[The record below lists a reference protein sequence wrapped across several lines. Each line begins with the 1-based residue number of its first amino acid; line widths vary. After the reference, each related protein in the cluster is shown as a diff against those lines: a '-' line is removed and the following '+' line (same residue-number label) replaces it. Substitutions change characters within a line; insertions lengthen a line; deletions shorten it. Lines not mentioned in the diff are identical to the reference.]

1 VNDQP
6 IFEVQYVEKRS
17 RVSTFFRYLL
27 AIPHFIVLLFWGF
40 FAEIAVFF
48 AWFAILFTG
57 RYPEGLYNFVA
68 GFVRYAAQVNAYV
81 SLVLDGYPP
90 FSGDDA
96 SYPAQLKIP
105 PRLESYDRAKTF
117 FRIILLIPVAIIGYA
132 MRIVWSFGSFLSWI
146 VIVITGRQPKG
157 LQEMTQL
164 GLSYEVRIVPY
175 AALLTEA
182 FPAFS
187 NPGGNGVL
195 DGPPTGGGLPAATFT
210 APEAPGGV
218 TRPATPPAPP
228 SSGSGLSGGDPL
240 AG

>member
-17 RVSTFFRYLL
+17 RLTTFFRYLL
-27 AIPHFIVLLFWGF
+27 AIPHFFVLVFWAF

-68 GFVRYAAQVNAYV
+68 GALRYAAGVNAYV
-81 SLVLDGYPP
+81 SLVTDAYPP
-90 FSGDDA
+90 FSGDDSA
-96 SYPAQLKIP
+96 YPAQLKIP
-105 PRLESYDRAKTF
+105 PRLESYSRAKTF
-117 FRIILLIPVAIIGYA
+117 FRIILLIPVTIIAYA
-132 MRIVWSFGSFLSWI
+132 MRFVWTFGSFLSWI
-146 VIVITGRQPKG
+146 VIVIMGRQPRG

-164 GLSYEVRIVPY
+164 GLSYETRIMPY
-175 AALLTEA
+175 AALLTES

-187 NPGGNGVL
+187 NPGGDGVL
-195 DGPPTGGGLPAATFT
+195 SGPPSGGGLPAAPSFS
-210 APEAPGGV
+210 APEAPGGAP
-218 TRPATPPAPP
+218 RPATSTPP